1 MHKKSWKDLSV
12 INLINSLYDQLT
24 LIYTDLIFWND
35 FRRILDRDY
44 NEDPNVFKNII
55 KIERIIKLLNKSLE
69 IINNEIKILRPYI
82 NNEKEYNKNKEF
94 HNVYFSKFSEIA
106 NEIQKSIDEII
117 KNNKYYP
124 FIVKKINNKNKI
136 KH

>member
-94 HNVYFSKFSEIA
+94 HNVYFSKFFEIA